1 MLQIS
6 IENAAGSFIE
16 ISDPAYTFN
25 EVRNHIDLNK
35 YLVEERNKRTGR
47 PKYDSVNLLRIILFA
62 FMKNGY
68 VSVRQIEKLYKTDI
82 RFMWLLDDTTAPS
95 IMTIDNIMNKKLAGA
110 IEEIFME
117 INQLYACRG

>member
-16 ISDPAYTFN
+16 ISDPATFN

-117 INQLYACRG
+117 INQLYTCRG